1 MIVLNVLCV
10 IDVLIVKF
18 VIHVTIALIV
28 KIVIIVS
35 VVLITS
41 YKVLDLDI
49 IFLINKLM
57 TNNIHILE
65 NFTSDEFNQ
74 RLNEVLG
81 IGAYNFLK

>member
-1 MIVLNVLCV
+1 MLNVLCV

-35 VVLITS
+35 VVLITN

-57 TNNIHILE
+57 TNNISILE
-65 NFTSDEFNQ
+65 NFTS
-74 RLNEVLG
+74 EVLG
-81 IGAYNFLK
+81 IVAYNFLK